1 MGELAW
7 LGEWVGDDFVE
18 GFGEDVNGPYL
29 LDED

>member
-7 LGEWVGDDFVE
+7 LRDCGGDDFDGE
-18 GFGEDVNGPYL
+18 LGEDVNGPYL